1 MSLMKTNNSL
11 RQWRSL
17 FRRTKEDMQEEVLVQ
32 VMNLSTQNRE
42 REKKTNLAGCRTW
55 ETVRYTLNQ
64 LFIACYFNSLLQIL
78 FTIPSFVNAVMTA
91 EVKEEP
97 DEQESAKPG
106 VQKEEE
112 KKAEP
117 QDTNE
122 IDQQI
127 MKRIKA
133 SKKLVIE
140 TKKLFATMLLSD
152 KKYTDPS
159 KVLQAIVDEY
169 GNSISIGEQKDI
181 GEFNSTFLAR
191 ISEGLNAE

>member
-1 MSLMKTNNSL
+1 
-11 RQWRSL
+11 
-17 FRRTKEDMQEEVLVQ
+17 MQEETSVQ
-32 VMNLSTQNRE
+32 AMNLLTQSRE
-42 REKKTNLAGCRTW
+42 RERKTNRAGCRTW
-55 ETVRYTLNQ
+55 ETVRQQSFIINQ
-64 LFIACYFNSLLQIL
+64 LLLACYFNSLLQIL
-78 FTIPSFVNAVMTA
+78 FTIPSFVISVMTA

-97 DEQESAKPG
+97 DEQEQAKPAA
-106 VQKEEE
+106 KEEE
-112 KKAEP
+112 KKEE
-117 QDTNE
+117 QKVNE
-122 IDQQI
+122 VDQQI

-191 ISEGLNAE
+191 I

>member
-1 MSLMKTNNSL
+1 
-11 RQWRSL
+11 
-17 FRRTKEDMQEEVLVQ
+17 
-32 VMNLSTQNRE
+32 
-42 REKKTNLAGCRTW
+42 
-55 ETVRYTLNQ
+55 
-64 LFIACYFNSLLQIL
+64 
-78 FTIPSFVNAVMTA
+78 
-91 EVKEEP
+91 
-97 DEQESAKPG
+97 
-106 VQKEEE
+106 
-112 KKAEP
+112 
-117 QDTNE
+117 
-122 IDQQI
+122 

-191 ISEGLNAE
+191 I